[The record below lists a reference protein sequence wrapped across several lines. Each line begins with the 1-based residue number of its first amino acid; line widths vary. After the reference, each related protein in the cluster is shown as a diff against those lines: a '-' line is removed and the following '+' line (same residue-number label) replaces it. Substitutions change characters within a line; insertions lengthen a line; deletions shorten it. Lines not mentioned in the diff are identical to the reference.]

1 MIAFDFAHGN
11 HRGRFGQAVCL
22 ADRST
27 HTAEEFGDMKIERGA
42 ARHQNVDTVA
52 EDALDR
58 VGNLALKVRPHDEVE
73 TLTGGMF
80 DRESIFFAE
89 TAPTDFS
96 SPVKEIA
103 LFLGHLAAHHQNL
116 VVNALKDARHRTH
129 IGWVDRVQVIG
140 DMGYTARESQLCAGG
155 KRMIV
160 GRAAFKGV

>member
-1 MIAFDFAHGN
+1 
-11 HRGRFGQAVCL
+11 
-22 ADRST
+22 
-27 HTAEEFGDMKIERGA
+27 MKIERGA
-42 ARHQNVDTVA
+42 ARHQHVDAVA

-116 VVNALKDARHRTH
+116 VVNALKDARHRAH

-155 KRMIV
+155 KRMR
-160 GRAAFKGV
+160 GRPRCVQRSVTAEDTTKTRRFRLAACSAKSAVRCLRHCGASA